1 MCGPWLLPAT
11 ASSTRVVAS
20 ASRLHGGTEMILWP
34 VASIAPVS
42 RIAICGQTLGEMIAS
57 CGRSTAAQ
65 MSQVGERAS
74 ANEVDRHVGAPASL
88 GDQAPRF
95 EGVRIVAVRGLL
107 RHIRRAQQ
115 IQDLGVATLAVVVEK
130 AVGRHRLRIYALAG
144 LFTRPRPQFGARP
157 RCDRSLFLMY
167 TASRGG
173 SDRGGFSLAIFNT
186 YRRGPAAGSSARRLV
201 RASTSPSV

>member
-42 RIAICGQTLGEMIAS
+42 RIALCGLTLGEMIAS

-144 LFTRPRPQFGARP
+144 LFTRPRPQFGASP
-157 RCDRSLFLMY
+157 RCDRSLFLDVHRVSRRERPWRVLARDLQHVQ
-167 TASRGG
+167 TRTCCGFGQRGAS
-173 SDRGGFSLAIFNT
+173 
-186 YRRGPAAGSSARRLV
+186 
-201 RASTSPSV
+201 